1 MAHRTDLLKVPNM
14 KSSQKK
20 KQQVSRSPLY
30 FFMMEKKQQ
39 WMREGR
45 WDETKGGF
53 NALMAATEPLWQELR
68 NGPPH
73 LMEPYIRKHREWK
86 NQEKDLE
93 RKYDTMGRP
102 LADIQREAAKQRK
115 IVADMERDVENT
127 VSGLGNTVT
136 RASFFVAHF
145 NYLCRTSDDFFPPCE
160 AAVVEF
166 SLERGVKRI
175 WHEFL
180 SPLDSVPVG
189 YKYKCQQHARV
200 THHLTAEFE
209 HYQTDYK
216 VIIESLIQ
224 FLSRNNEEMLPPI
237 YVMPDHMD
245 AAECITEFI
254 VQKSSTVQDDPLRV
268 YSLPKL
274 MFELHNL
281 PLSPSHPAAYPSE
294 YVAQTVLEDDKFS
307 HYPGLGCDFHES
319 LESSHY
325 CSQSICQRL
334 VLRLTAACNP
344 IYNLGLRSKGHLP
357 PDQAVSKPNVTNKPK
372 VSSCNY
378 VKSERIN
385 RFIPTPGGVTL
396 GPQTFDP
403 KIDVEHRDKDNVYFP
418 GHMSDTKA
426 ITRPPVSR
434 GGRPGVGSLGLERL
448 DLTSEMMFPALGGF
462 PGRDIRSGKGTGV
475 SQRK

>member
-1 MAHRTDLLKVPNM
+1 MAHRTDLLKVSSV
-14 KSSQKK
+14 KSGQKK
-20 KQQVSRSPLY
+20 KKESRSPLY

-39 WMREGR
+39 WVREGR

-73 LMEPYIRKHREWK
+73 LMEPYIQKHREWK
-86 NQEKDLE
+86 NQEKDSG
-93 RKYDTMGRP
+93 RKYDAIGRP
-102 LADIQREAAKQRK
+102 LADIEREAARQRK
-115 IVADMERDVENT
+115 MVADMERDVENT
-127 VSGLGNTVT
+127 VSGLGDTVT

-145 NYLCRTSDDFFPPCE
+145 NYLCKTSDDFFPPCE

-175 WHEFL
+175 WQEFL
-180 SPLDSVPVG
+180 SPLDSVPEG

-200 THHLTAEFE
+200 THHLTAEFQ

-216 VIIESLIQ
+216 VIMESLIQ
-224 FLSRNNEEMLPPI
+224 FLSRNREGKLPPI
-237 YVMPDHMD
+237 YVMPEHMD
-245 AAECITEFI
+245 AAYCITDFI
-254 VQKSSTVQDDPLRV
+254 VQKSFTDHDDPLRV

-281 PLSPSHPAAYPSE
+281 PMGLSHPAAYPSE

-307 HYPGLGCDFHES
+307 HHSGLGCDFHES
-319 LESSHY
+319 LESFHY

-334 VLRLTAACNP
+334 VLSLTATCNP
-344 IYNLGLRSKGHLP
+344 IYNLGLRRNDHLP
-357 PDQAVSKPNVTNKPK
+357 PNQAVTKPK
-372 VSSCNY
+372 IELSKCNY

-385 RFIPTPGGVTL
+385 RYVPTLGGITL
-396 GPQTFDP
+396 GPQTFNP
-403 KIDVEHRDKDNVYFP
+403 KVDVEHRDKDNVYFP
-418 GHMSDTKA
+418 GHMSDTKTTA
-426 ITRPPVSR
+426 RAPVSW

-448 DLTSEMMFPALGGF
+448 DLTSEMMFPALSGF
-462 PGRDIRSGKGTGV
+462 PGRDIRTGKGTGV
-475 SQRK
+475 IMKK